1 MAGMNLNELQ
11 SEFLSMLD
19 EIEVVV
25 RTMDVPENLTSK
37 REELRCF
44 LDTNRVHFRETAINK
59 LLAAQ
64 GTQVQENLWRCWG
77 VAAELLDDGDVLMPE
92 TLVRAL
98 ENTHQ
103 PPPQKKTIISIM
115 S

>member
-64 GTQVQENLWRCWG
+64 GTQVQEGLWRCWG
-77 VAAELLDDGDVLMPE
+77 VAAELLDDNDVLMPE
-92 TLVRAL
+92 TLVRR
-98 ENTHQ
+98 N
-103 PPPQKKTIISIM
+103 
-115 S
+115 